1 MSELL
6 ESPTAASP
14 SHSQFESSALRKHIE
29 QVDVAGVTRGKPR
42 QLNISMSN
50 GRNSATVGGTMI
62 RSPKAAAKAADPQ
75 TLAVAAALAAAE
87 AETDA
92 EAEADADKPAEAEAD
107 AAAAAEAV
115 ALSAA
120 EKLKLGDNTAN
131 PKIEIRSCRAVKR
144 ASTSARRGADSRAR
158 TDSSK
163 ARLAFSV
170 GIDPASRPIDADALK
185 SMPRPAET
193 AADALSIADNEAPRP
208 NERPIDRLALSDRL
222 ALIERSMPSDAARA
236 SWAQAARF
244 GMQKRGSCASM
255 FAREGSDA
263 ASCSMANAADGHDKS
278 MPSARFAI
286 SAMLAVSERFAII
299 DASNESPS
307 EAPSAVAALISADA
321 LALSAAEALKPKLAA
336 AASDTPGVNEGSPTV
351 MESRLLRE
359 ARQAQGIS
367 KQTEFNRFDEKA
379 ILWSSQLKYK

>member
-1 MSELL
+1 
-6 ESPTAASP
+6 
-14 SHSQFESSALRKHIE
+14 
-29 QVDVAGVTRGKPR
+29 
-42 QLNISMSN
+42 
-50 GRNSATVGGTMI
+50 MI
-62 RSPKAAAKAADPQ
+62 RSAKVAAKAADPQ

-87 AETDA
+87 AERDA
-92 EAEADADKPAEAEAD
+92 DAEADADKPREAD
-107 AAAAAEAV
+107 ADADAAAEAV

-120 EKLKLGDNTAN
+120 EKLKLGDNTTN

-144 ASTSARRGADSRAR
+144 ASTKAKRGADNRAR

-170 GIDPASRPIDADALK
+170 GIDPASRPIDADALR
-185 SMPRPAET
+185 SMPSPAET
-193 AADALSIADNEAPRP
+193 DADALNIADNEAARP
-208 NERPIDRLALSDRL
+208 TERPIDRLALSDALKL
-222 ALIERSMPSDAARA
+222 ALIDRSSPSDAARA

-255 FAREGSDA
+255 LAREGSDA

-286 SAMLAVSERFAII
+286 SAMLAVSERFAIME
-299 DASNESPS
+299 ASRERPS
-307 EAPSAVAALISADA
+307 EAPSAAAAPMSADA
-321 LALSAAEALKPKLAA
+321 LALSAAEALRPKLAA
-336 AASDTPGVNEGSPTV
+336 TANDTPGVNDGSPTV

-367 KQTEFNRFDEKA
+367 KQTKFNRLDKEK
-379 ILWSSQLKYK
+379 LFFGLVN